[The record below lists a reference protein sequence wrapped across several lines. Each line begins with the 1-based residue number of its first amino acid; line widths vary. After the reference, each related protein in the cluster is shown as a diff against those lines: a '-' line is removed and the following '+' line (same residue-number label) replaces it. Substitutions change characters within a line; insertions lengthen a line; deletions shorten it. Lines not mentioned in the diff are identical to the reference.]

1 MMNKV
6 RIARTKTTEWDS
18 FPLEPRQVAIRW
30 LGQAGFAFR
39 YGQRAYLVD
48 PYLSDSLAAKYR
60 ATEFPHARMME
71 IPVDPAAVRGLD
83 WVFCSHRHGDHMDPG
98 TLPVIHKNNP
108 PCRFIV
114 PAASADHAVENLT
127 LPGEVVRGVNAGQRI
142 ELDPDIHVDVIAS
155 AHEELVFN
163 DSGES
168 EFLGFIFQLGS
179 IRVYHAGDCAPYEGL
194 EQSLSAN
201 PIDLAIMPVNGR
213 DEYRAS
219 RGVAGNFHFDEA
231 LQICRDCKIPILIPC
246 HFGMFAFNT
255 VDELILKDKAEAAG
269 DQVQV
274 ILPKTDEILNVS
286 GHSRP

>member
-1 MMNKV
+1 MDKV
-6 RIARTKTTEWDS
+6 SIARTKTTEWNS
-18 FPLEPRQVAIRW
+18 FPLEPGHLAIRW

-39 YGQRAYLVD
+39 YGQHAFLVD

-60 ATEFPHARMME
+60 AAEFPHARMME

-98 TLPVIHKNNP
+98 TLPVIHRNNP

-114 PAASADHAVENLT
+114 PAAKADYAVENVP

-142 ELDPDIHVDVIAS
+142 ELYPDIHVDVIAS

-194 EQSLSAN
+194 EQRLSAD

-219 RGVAGNFHFDEA
+219 RGVPGNFHFDEA

-246 HFGMFAFNT
+246 HFGMFEFNT
-255 VDELILKDKAEAAG
+255 VDELILKDKAEAAD

-286 GHSRP
+286 GLCSGP